1 MFKVTSIRLIT
12 LLLLVFI
19 HFSGHSQNTL
29 DGVGLT
35 ATTPSSVAYS
45 LRKLSST
52 YTGAAIQVRRSSDNA
67 TQNIGF
73 DVNGNLDTA
82 ALTSWVGSGSG
93 FIAIWYDQSGNVLN
107 ATQSNVANQPRIVN
121 AGAIDRRNLYPT
133 LVFSGGQFLVTSAN
147 YSNAAV
153 FSTTAVAFVNTTNS
167 GIFQIGAVN
176 TLGSLFAEGSN
187 WTARANGGGGGLTPF
202 NFPMQLEQLSATYTG
217 GTQTIFRRGIVGS
230 NGNSSLNAATNTTIN
245 IGNLTSTYNLN
256 GGVSELIIYNS
267 LLSTTNRQTVE
278 TNQLNYYSMSTPIT
292 STTTGGNWNSPTTWV
307 GGVVPGPNNDVI
319 IATTGTNNV
328 TLNTAGV
335 TLRNLTINSNA
346 RLVTGNNTISTI
358 GSCVNNGTIFT
369 ANSAGILTSL
379 GLTADRFLTTS
390 GTIDYN
396 GTVPQSIS
404 SITYGNLTIS
414 NTSAATTLDGTTT
427 VGGNLTINTNA
438 ILNKA
443 SFGLT
448 VNNTITNNGSL
459 RSTGGRL
466 TIQGGAAYNLAFAAG
481 NNVLD
486 TLVINRSGVTTLTAP
501 LIINNLIQLTSG
513 LITVPAGNL
522 TLSNNAIATGGSNT
536 AFINGQVIVNSNT
549 TNSRTI
555 PLGKNNILGSILLIP
570 ESSASS
576 TYTLEYFN
584 GAGVTPNNTSL
595 GAGLAGV
602 ATNQFW
608 SITKTGANASL
619 VLNYNSSPGGT
630 STQQITLTNFNGSQ
644 WISIPSF
651 SGSMANAVNGQAIS
665 QSAITGSYGNFGL
678 GFINAI
684 ENGLDSIGLT
694 AATPAAAAYG
704 LRKLRSVY
712 NGAALRIRRSNDN
725 LETNIGFDANGH
737 LDTAAIKTFTG
748 VNDAFV
754 TTWFDQSG
762 NNRNFI
768 QNTLAN
774 QPRIILAGVIDRK
787 NGQPA
792 IRHLAA
798 NAHNLNVNTAGF
810 VTNNNPW
817 SVSSVSGLD
826 GGANQRVLNGS
837 TNWLLGFHGGGE
849 RRAHFQSWM
858 RYNGVD
864 NYNNATATTNN
875 QIYTAVSNGSS
886 ASVFNNGM
894 QLAGTVPSGNTSIGT
909 LSTGGGGELSNCVV
923 QEVIIFSSALS
934 TANRA
939 AIERSQG
946 LYYAIGNFAISTPTG
961 GNWSNPATW
970 ENGVVPSTSSDV
982 VINATAG
989 AVVLD
994 VNTNIRSINN
1004 AHLATLNLGAA
1015 NTITTSLDVINQ
1027 GTLITANP
1035 NGLIGSSAS
1044 LNIGGT
1050 ILNTAYNTSRVVYNG
1065 ANQLVNPI
1073 TYRNLNIINASGIKT
1088 ILTGAATTISD
1099 TLFIDNGVTFNK
1111 SANDLNL
1118 ACLTGTGLLSSTGG
1132 LLRFNTFNIANIGT
1146 LRMAPAPNNS
1156 VASFI
1161 LSNSFTNASLTL
1173 ATPLEVTIGATLD
1186 YGILN
1191 TDSVNILSLINSSAS
1206 INRWS
1211 PASFI
1216 NGPVQLISSSITQR
1230 QIAVGKN
1237 GTANRILITPQS
1249 TATTVY
1255 NIEYFKGNGSVPNT
1269 VSFDSIGLFKV
1280 YDNQY
1285 WRINRTS
1292 GVANIRAEFAL
1303 NTAINGGV
1311 ATETVTLANFVGGQ
1325 WVSVPIDRSLSA
1337 TAALPNAIATPVAI
1351 SNTGLFAFASE
1362 KAIATAQSGA
1372 WNNPNTWAGG
1382 LVPSVFQS
1390 AFISPGHTVAVSSA
1404 AEALSI
1410 TVAAGATLDFTTNQ
1424 ITGTTGGIINNG
1436 TIITSRNAGLIGSGA
1451 SLPAC
1456 NTTNTIL
1463 NAGCMVIYNGGG
1475 AQTISALNY
1484 RKLTINNS
1492 ASTKTLAGNT
1502 VVSDSLIIS
1511 TLCTLNKGGFN
1522 LTLNNGI
1529 FGGGFLQSTG
1539 GLLSLGGSALRN
1551 TLQLNNF
1558 ANTIIN
1564 INSTSSVTDVSAIT
1578 HSGVTLN
1585 MQATGA
1591 TDTVNL
1597 VTPLSVANISLSAG
1611 FIKTDSINILTLT
1624 GNGTHGSNASY
1635 INGPVQFNTSSTN
1648 NVVLGLGKQGTS
1660 SNVIITPTT
1669 SVATVWRADYY
1680 RSAPTAA
1687 PLASNLLGLGNNHYW
1702 TLSRNNTNNAIV
1714 SVGINQAAGGTS
1726 ANTLKMAMFT
1736 NNTWGNIPI
1745 TDNTILAN
1753 TNIATITSASSV
1765 VLNSSAGAIDYFA
1778 LGFGA
1783 LPGALHTIASGNWT
1797 NPAIWSTNIVPSTGD
1812 SVTIRTGFSV
1822 SLDTTMIPGT
1832 GPSTVLIQT
1841 NATLNINSGVKYYN
1855 SGTNNSLVQNLI
1867 TTGANPSV
1875 VLGLR
1880 RLSATYNGPAI
1891 QVRRGSDNA
1900 LLDVF
1905 FTSAGNLNTST
1916 LLSFAAG
1923 SSLFVVRWYDQSG
1936 NGRDFVQ
1943 NTLGNQPRIVNNGV
1957 LEIKNN
1963 QPAIRHIA
1971 ANNHFLFGGSLG
1983 LANNFFTVNV
1993 VSSNDG
1999 ATSGR
2004 MLSSETNNWLLG
2016 FHPGIERS
2024 AHFNGG
2030 NYTVYN
2036 TPPTPANQIYTAVGQ
2051 NTNNALIYR
2060 NGSLLPLLAVPSNRP
2075 FDLRTAGA
2083 YGQWADGTM
2092 QEIVIVPTALNDAQ
2106 RSSIENSQQSY
2117 YLNGVSFITTNGI
2130 INNGTIGIA
2139 DGNGLDSTI
2148 VGTAPVINTGST
2160 LNYNGSSQN
2169 ITTVVASN
2177 LVLSGSGTK
2186 TMVGDVSV
2194 TGNLTVNSGVTFNK
2208 SNRNLSFSGTT
2219 ITNNG
2224 VMQSTGGNLLL
2235 SGSGNINIGFND
2247 ATNNVLGNLIL
2258 NRGGSHTL
2266 TNPLTINTSIAL
2278 NSGILNT
2285 TATNI
2290 INLGGAATT
2299 TGGSNT
2305 SHING
2310 PLNLITN
2317 TLFQRTAPIGKNNL
2331 YAPVQI
2337 QPQTQTQTT
2346 YTVQYFNGAGV
2357 TPNTGNIGAGITGV
2371 ATNQYWSITRNNSNN
2386 AIVGVGFNTSAGG
2399 TSAQQLVLANNI
2411 SGTWQRNLVNNA
2423 VLGNATSGNIATQ
2436 SFVSNFGNFTLGY
2449 TGALPENGLDSLGLS
2464 NTTSTSL
2471 ALSLRRLR
2479 SAYQGPAIRVNRF
2492 RDSAELDIYFQDN
2505 GFLDTLTLKNFA
2517 AGATGENLVTFS
2529 EELNNAVY
2537 IRNGSSAYSIF
2548 PDVALSPIG
2557 TLTADSMNLGRTNGQ
2572 WDVYRQINNLIV
2584 GRTYTLSMYVRLG
2597 TANNFNVVVNNTAA
2611 WNTIGGNSFNASNA
2625 SLSNATWQRISY
2637 TFVGPATGRV
2647 NVHLGSHGGAQSG
2660 VTAQS
2665 NGSVYIWGFQLDE
2678 GSSASMYVAT
2688 GPNSIRNAV
2697 NVKTWYDQSGNGRHA
2712 VQNNIFL
2719 QPTLTFNGV
2728 INYMNNKPS
2737 MLYDGVDDGF
2747 LINNIPTV
2755 TNNVNSLFW
2764 VQRATKNTYMNLFPN
2779 TSPSNGI
2786 INSGTR
2792 MLLAN
2797 LGEGSTD
2804 VITGLTN
2811 NISSFLINGFQTG
2824 WGSSTTR
2831 NLVHQALQFNPSIV
2845 NSLNQPF
2852 NFNGN
2857 MVIANGHTGW
2867 NFGGDM
2873 PEIVV
2878 TTSTLD
2884 SARRVAVELSMG
2896 RYYGIVTKESDAW
2909 VSTDAGGNWSDI
2921 NTWVQNSVPPAGAA
2935 IAIATKGNNSVVL
2948 DTTMT
2953 FSGITVRAGATLNLG
2968 NSRTTTL
2975 SGQLINNGTI
2985 ITSHP
2990 NGLTG
2995 VSASVAGTVTHNIG
3009 STIIYNGSS
3018 SQTVT
3023 PASYR
3028 KLRISGLNTIK
3039 TMAMGALTVN
3049 DTLTIDSGAWFVQS
3063 NSALTLN
3070 GNISG
3075 TGFLRPN
3082 SSNAISIGG
3091 VSGGSFGTIYFDTL
3105 TNMNTVGTL
3114 TVNRSGINPSVTFGN
3129 NLQANTAVNLNNG
3142 LLNTSNG
3149 ALLILNNIS
3158 TSGSGGSYINGPGR
3172 LINASTNTNRTI
3184 HVGKNGLLG
3193 AVTINPGATSSTS
3206 WDVQYFG
3213 STPANIGNVS
3223 GTISSLSPIQYWSV
3237 TKNSSPTASPILA
3250 FNFNQAPGGL
3260 ATSSLALVR
3269 YLTNWQLVPITA
3281 NSLNGL
3287 SASGTLTTSG
3297 SVSFPVGVNGND
3309 FAIGYPAPFE
3319 TKKSGNWRDTSI
3331 WVTGAVP
3338 PLGSRVFI
3346 RSSHVVTVDTTI
3358 ATAGT
3363 PTSIS
3368 ILRGGELVFN
3378 TTNTIG
3384 AVASGVTVA
3393 GTLTTAHAGGISSSL
3408 AGTITFSNGSR
3419 LRYNGAAQNV
3429 TAIDCDELVL
3439 EGSGT
3444 KTQTGAIVVNDT
3456 LLIGTGIT
3464 FANLT
3469 QTLTLNGNYVSNGGG
3484 ISSSNGNIIVGGSLG
3499 GHFGSLNIS
3508 GTLASFTFRRY
3519 GSSPSLNVVNS
3530 FSVNNL
3536 VIENGIINTDTNN
3549 VITLTGSATLGSS
3562 SAHINGPIRVIT
3574 TSVSPLILPIGKGGI
3589 LGSINFTPSTAS
3601 TTTWYAEYFNAAPG
3615 NTNVDTSIS
3624 SISTSQYWLFSRIA
3638 GTANAAVTFNFNKSA
3653 GGNSSQAITLA
3664 RFASSAW
3671 SLQNTSLNN
3680 LNGATVN
3687 GSLSLPTQ
3695 SLFSYFCVGFFNEFV
3710 SVASGN
3716 WSSPSTWNTNSVP
3729 SSFARVTI
3737 KSGHVVNVLGTI
3749 NPKGIIIESNAQLN
3763 LNSFQVIGQDVTVDL
3778 FGTIETA
3785 RAGGLIGTGASIEQG
3800 TILLGSVAKV
3810 VYNGAVPQILS
3821 PLSYRKLVI
3830 ANPAGVTV
3838 GNNLILGD
3846 SFIVSS
3852 GFLNLSTFNLSLSG
3866 GFNMASTAKGIRA
3879 SGNNNIQIS
3888 SSGNLMMDTTVRGVT
3903 NRLANLTI
3911 TGSNLVTLLSFLEAK
3926 VEVSVSGANLN
3937 SNGFLTLISDSL
3949 GTARVAALVSPA
3961 QITGNVIVQRYIPA
3975 VTRRSRQLT
3984 SPVSGFTYNQLIDD
3998 IFVTGP
4004 NGGIGFDISTTN
4016 NASINTYNEQTSN
4029 GRGNK
4034 PVQNINDALLPGLG
4048 AFVFIRGDRTLPS
4061 PQWYTPPFVPQNAV
4075 TLDFVGPINQGTIS
4089 PQITY
4094 SPTGT
4099 PTNDGWNMVGNP
4111 FPSPIDWS
4119 LVNKTGLTPFYYT
4132 LNPSTGSSVA
4142 ANAGIIAS
4150 GQGIFVQASSANPT
4164 ITFSESSKVSGA
4176 PTNYFKTSTPPL
4188 LITMTRD
4195 ALNSDVA
4202 MMNFNATNSRVFNN
4216 LEDAFKM
4223 TNAVVNLSL
4232 YAGTTPVQINGLP
4245 LLSISATDTF
4255 DIGVDASAGNYF
4267 LRFNNLSVI
4276 PTGLNSYL
4284 IDRMLN
4290 TTLPIIAGVDYPF
4303 SISSSPASF
4312 GKRFAIVFSPLNPL
4326 PIKLLS
4332 FNAAKSNDNVVLN
4345 WRTASELNMQSHILE
4360 RKLSTDLT
4368 FKEVAIIKPNT
4379 GAVVATNYTYTDA
4392 DILNNASGLI
4402 CYRIKLVETNKSS
4415 LYSHVVCIDPA
4426 ITTSAANIL
4435 LLPNPAKEGDVVKLK
4450 IAGLQHDS
4458 YEIHVVDQLGRV
4470 IHKQLSTIN
4479 DIDIDTKQFDSGI
4492 YNILLLSDG
4501 VLLGTSKLSIQ

>member
-1 MFKVTSIRLIT
+1 MFKVTSIRLLT

-52 YTGAAIQVRRSSDNA
+52 FTGAAIQVRRSSDNT

-82 ALTSWVGSGSG
+82 ALTTWVGSGSG
-93 FIAIWYDQSGNVLN
+93 FVTIWYDQSGNGLN
-107 ATQSNVANQPRIVN
+107 ATQVNLANQPRIVN

-153 FSTTAVAFVNTTNS
+153 FSTTSVAFVNTTNS
-167 GIFQIGAVN
+167 GIFQIGTVN
-176 TLGSLFAEGSN
+176 TLGSLFAEGGN
-187 WTARANGGGGGLTPF
+187 WTARTGTDGSKGSGLTAF
-202 NFPMQLEQLSATYTG
+202 NFPFQLEQLSATYTS

-245 IGNLTSTYNLN
+245 IGNLTSVYNLN

-278 TNQLNYYSMSTPIT
+278 ANQFSYYSVPAAIASN
-292 STTTGGNWNSPTTWV
+292 TTGGNWNSPSTWV
-307 GGVVPGPNNDVI
+307 GGVVPGPNNDVV
-319 IATTGTNNV
+319 IATTGTNTV

-335 TLRNLTINSNA
+335 TLRNLSINSGA
-346 RLVTGNNTISTI
+346 RLIMGTNTISTI
-358 GSCVNNGTIFT
+358 ASCVNNGTVFT

-379 GLTADRFLTTS
+379 GLTADRFLTTN

-396 GTVPQSIS
+396 GTVAQFIS
-404 SITYGNLTIS
+404 PITYGNLLIS
-414 NTSAATTLDGTTT
+414 NTSATTTLDGTTT
-427 VGGNLTINTNA
+427 VAGNLTINASA
-438 ILNKA
+438 ILDKG

-448 VNNTITNNGSL
+448 VNNTITNNGTF
-459 RSTGGRL
+459 RTIGGRL
-466 TIQGGAAYNLAFAAG
+466 TTAGGTAYNLAFATGA
-481 NNVLD
+481 NTLD
-486 TLVINRSGVTTLTAP
+486 TLIVNRSAAITLTSP
-501 LIINNLIQLTSG
+501 LTVNSLLTFTNG
-513 LITVPAGNL
+513 LLTVPVGNL
-522 TLSNNAIATGGSNT
+522 TVGANTNIVGGSST
-536 AFINGQVIVNSNT
+536 SYINGSVIVNTSSTSTRNVP
-549 TNSRTI
+549 I
-555 PLGKNNILGSILLIP
+555 GKNGVFSLVNLIP
-570 ESSASS
+570 ANSSPS
-576 TYTLEYFN
+576 TYTIEYFN
-584 GAGVTPNNTSL
+584 GTGVTPNNTAI
-595 GAGLAGV
+595 GAGLAGI
-602 ATNQFW
+602 ATNQYW
-608 SITKTGANASL
+608 SITKTGADASL
-619 VLNYNSSPGGT
+619 ILNYNSSPGGA
-630 STQQITLTNFNGSQ
+630 SSQQITITNYNGSQ
-644 WISIPSF
+644 WVTIPTFSSI
-651 SGSMANAVNGQAIS
+651 MANATSGQATS
-665 QSAITGSYGNFGL
+665 VNAITGSYGNFGL

-694 AATPAAAAYG
+694 AATPAAAAYA
-704 LRKLRSVY
+704 LRKLRSAY

-725 LETNIGFDANGH
+725 AETNIGFDANGH
-737 LDTAAIKTFTG
+737 LDTATIKNFTG
-748 VNDAFV
+748 ANDAFV
-754 TTWFDQSG
+754 TIWFDQSG
-762 NNRNFI
+762 NNRNFTQTNI
-768 QNTLAN
+768 AN
-774 QPRIILAGVIDRK
+774 QPRIVLAGVIDRK

-798 NAHNLNVNTAGF
+798 NAHNLNVNTGGF

-826 GGANQRVLNGS
+826 GGANGRVLSGN
-837 TNWLLGFHGGGE
+837 TNWFLGFHGGGE
-849 RRAHFQSWM
+849 RRAYFANVWM

-875 QIYTAVSNGSS
+875 QIYTAISNGSS

-909 LSTGGGGELSNCVV
+909 LQTGGGGEWSNCVV

-934 TANRA
+934 TTNRA
-939 AIERSQG
+939 SIERSQG
-946 LYYAIGNFAISTPTG
+946 LYYAIGNFAISTPAG

-970 ENGVVPSTSSDV
+970 ENGVVPTTNSDV
-982 VINATAG
+982 IINATSAS
-989 AVVLD
+989 VVLD
-994 VNTNIRSINN
+994 VNASIASLTT
-1004 AHLATLNLGAA
+1004 AHLATLNLGATNRI
-1015 NTITTSLDVINQ
+1015 NTTGSITNH
-1027 GTLITANP
+1027 GTLITQNTNGLLGSNASLNP
-1035 NGLIGSSAS
+1035 NG
-1044 LNIGGT
+1044 
-1050 ILNTAYNTSRVVYNG
+1050 ILNNSNYSTSRVVYNG
-1065 ANQLVNPI
+1065 AVQLVNPI
-1073 TYRNLNIINASGIKT
+1073 SYRNLSLLNTSSIKT
-1088 ILTGAATTISD
+1088 LLLGSATVSD

-1161 LSNSFTNASLTL
+1161 LTNSFANASLTL
-1173 ATPLEVTIGATLD
+1173 ATPLEVTQGATLD

-1216 NGPVQLISSSITQR
+1216 NGPVQLISSSVTQR

-1237 GTANRILITPQS
+1237 GTVNRIVITPQS

-1269 VSFDSIGLFKV
+1269 ASFDSIGLFKV

-1390 AFISPGHTVAVSSA
+1390 TFISPGHSVAVSSA

-1410 TVAAGATLDFTTNQ
+1410 TVAAGATLDLTTNQ

-1436 TIITSRNAGLIGSGA
+1436 TIVTANNAGLIGSGA
-1451 SLPAC
+1451 SLPSC

-1463 NAGCMVIYNGGG
+1463 NAGCRVIYNGGG
-1475 AQTISALNY
+1475 AQTISALTY

-1539 GLLSLGGSALRN
+1539 GTFTLSGNALRN

-1558 ANTIIN
+1558 ANTTIN
-1564 INSTSSVTDVSAIT
+1564 INSTASVTDVSAII

-1624 GNGTHGSNASY
+1624 GNGTPGSNASY

-1648 NVVLGLGKQGTS
+1648 NVIIGLGKQGTS

-1669 SVATVWRADYY
+1669 SVATVWRAEYY

-1736 NNTWGNIPI
+1736 NNTWGNVPI

-1822 SLDTTMIPGT
+1822 SLDTTMVPGT

-1875 VLGLR
+1875 VLGVR
-1880 RLSATYNGPAI
+1880 RLSSTYNGPAI

-1905 FTSAGNLNTST
+1905 FTSAGNLNTT
-1916 LLSFAAG
+1916 ALLNFAAG

-1943 NTLGNQPRIVNNGV
+1943 GSPGNQPRIVNNGV

-1971 ANNHFLFGGSLG
+1971 NNSNFLSGASLG
-1983 LANNFFTVNV
+1983 LVNNFFTVNV

-1999 ATSGR
+1999 VTTGR
-2004 MLSSETNNWLLG
+2004 MLSSGANNWLLG

-2036 TPPTPANQIYTAVGQ
+2036 TPTTPANQIYTAVGQ

-2075 FDLRTAGA
+2075 IDLITSGA
-2083 YGQWADGTM
+2083 SGQWADGTM

-2117 YLNGVSFITTNGI
+2117 YLNGVAFTTGI

-2139 DGNGLDSTI
+2139 DANGLDSTI
-2148 VGTAPVINTGST
+2148 VGAAPDLNTGST

-2169 ITTVVASN
+2169 ITTVLASN

-2186 TMVGDVSV
+2186 TMVGDVII

-2224 VMQSTGGNLLL
+2224 VMQSTGGNLTLT
-2235 SGSGNINIGFND
+2235 GSGNINIGFND
-2247 ATNNVLGNLIL
+2247 ATNNVLGNLAL
-2258 NRGGSHTL
+2258 NRVGSHTL

-2290 INLGGAATT
+2290 INLGGAVTT

-2317 TLFQRTAPIGKNNL
+2317 TLAQRTLPIGKNNL

-2337 QPQTQTQTT
+2337 QPQTQTPTT

-2357 TPNTGNIGAGITGV
+2357 TPNSGNIGAGITGV

-2399 TSAQQLVLANNI
+2399 TSAQQLVLANSI

-2423 VLGNATSGNIATQ
+2423 VIGNATSGTLATQ
-2436 SFVSNFGNFTLGY
+2436 GFISDFGDFTLGY

-2464 NTTSTSL
+2464 NTTTTSL

-2529 EELNNAVY
+2529 EDFDNSVY

-2548 PDVALSPIG
+2548 PNVALSPIG

-2572 WDVYRQINNLIV
+2572 WDVVRTINNLVV
-2584 GRTYTLSMYVRLG
+2584 GRTYTVSMYIRLG

-2647 NVHLGSHGGAQSG
+2647 NVHLGSHGGNQSG
-2660 VTAQS
+2660 VAAQS

-2712 VQNNIFL
+2712 IQNNIFL

-2779 TSPSNGI
+2779 TSNSNG
-2786 INSGTR
+2786 NAGSGNR

-2797 LGEGSTD
+2797 LGDGSTD

-2824 WGSSTTR
+2824 WSSSTTR
-2831 NLVHQALQFNPSIV
+2831 NIVHQALQFNPSIV

-2857 MVIANGHTGW
+2857 MVIANGHNSSW

-2884 SARRVAVELSMG
+2884 SARRVAVELNMG

-3009 STIIYNGSS
+3009 STTIYSGSGQIVTTANYRTLILS
-3018 SQTVT
+3018 NINTV
-3023 PASYR
+3023 
-3028 KLRISGLNTIK
+3028 K
-3039 TMAMGALTVN
+3039 TMAIGAMEVN
-3049 DTLTIDSGAWFVQS
+3049 DTLIIDSGVRFVQS

-3075 TGFLRPN
+3075 NGFLRPN
-3082 SSNAISIGG
+3082 PTNAITIGG
-3091 VSGGSFGTIYFDTL
+3091 FSGGNFGTIHFDTL
-3105 TNMNTVGTL
+3105 TNMNIVGTL
-3114 TVNRSGINPSVTFGN
+3114 TVNRSGINPSVTLGN
-3129 NLQANTAVNLNNG
+3129 NLQANSAVNLNNG

-3158 TSGSGGSYINGPGR
+3158 TIGSGGSFVNGPAR

-3184 HVGKNGLLG
+3184 HVGNNGLLG

-3213 STPANIGNVS
+3213 STPSNIGNVS

-3237 TKNSSPTASPILA
+3237 TKNSSPAASPILA

-3260 ATSSLALVR
+3260 ATSSLVLVR
-3269 YLTNWQLVPITA
+3269 YLTNWQLVPVTA

-3346 RSSHVVTVDTTI
+3346 RATHVVTVDTTI

-3363 PTSIS
+3363 PSSIS
-3368 ILRGGELVFN
+3368 ILNGGELVFN

-3384 AVASGVTVA
+3384 NVSSGVTVA
-3393 GTLTTAHAGGISSSL
+3393 GTLTTAHAGGISTSL
-3408 AGTITFSNGSR
+3408 ASTITFSNGSR

-3429 TAIDCDELVL
+3429 TAINCDELVL

-3464 FANLT
+3464 FSNLN

-3484 ISSSNGNIIVGGSLG
+3484 ISTSNGNIIVGGSLG
-3499 GHFGSLNIS
+3499 GQFGSLNLS

-3519 GSSPSLNVVNS
+3519 GLSPSLNVVNP
-3530 FSVNNL
+3530 FSVTNL

-3549 VITLTGSATLGSS
+3549 IITLTGSATLGSS

-3638 GTANAAVTFNFNKSA
+3638 GTANASVTFNFNKSA

-3671 SLQNTSLNN
+3671 TLQNTTFNN

-3687 GSLSLPTQ
+3687 GSLSISTQ
-3695 SLFSYFCVGFFNEFV
+3695 SLFGYFGIGFFIEFV

-3729 SSFARVTI
+3729 TSSARVTI

-3749 NPKGIIIESNAQLN
+3749 NPKGIIVESNAQIN
-3763 LNSFQVIGQDVTVDL
+3763 LDTFQVIGQDVTVDL

-3785 RAGGLIGTGASIEQG
+3785 RSGGLTGTDASIEQG
-3800 TILLGSVAKV
+3800 TIVIGSVAKV
-3810 VYNGAVPQILS
+3810 VYNGTVPQMLS

-3830 ANPAGVTV
+3830 ANPGGVIA

-3852 GFLNLSTFNLSLSG
+3852 GFLNLSTFNLTLTG
-3866 GFNMASTAKGIRA
+3866 GFNMASNAKGIRA

-3888 SSGNLMMDTTVRGVT
+3888 SSGNLMMDTTVRGIT

-3911 TGSNLVTLLSFLEAK
+3911 TGANLVTLLSFLEAK
-3926 VEVSVSGANLN
+3926 VEVSVSGATLN

-3949 GTARVAALVSPA
+3949 GTARVAELVSPA

-3975 VTRRSRQLT
+3975 VTRRTRILT

-4034 PVQNINDALLPGLG
+4034 PVQNINDGLLPGRA
-4048 AFVFIRGDRTLPS
+4048 AFVFVRGDRTLPS
-4061 PQWYTPPFVPQNAV
+4061 PQWFTPPFVPQNAV

-4089 PQITY
+4089 PQVTY

-4099 PTNDGWNMVGNP
+4099 PTNDGWNMIGNP
-4111 FPSPIDWS
+4111 YPSPIDWS
-4119 LVNKTGLTPFYYT
+4119 LVTKTGLTPFYYSY
-4132 LNPSTGSSVA
+4132 NPATGSYVA
-4142 ANAGIIAS
+4142 ANTGVIAV
-4150 GQGIFVQASSANPT
+4150 GQGVFVQTNAANPT
-4164 ITFSESSKVSGA
+4164 ITFNESSKVGTA
-4176 PTNYFKTSTPPL
+4176 PINYFKTSSTPL

-4202 MMNFNATNSRVFNN
+4202 MMNFNATYSRTFNN
-4216 LEDAFKM
+4216 MEDAFKM
-4223 TNAVVNLSL
+4223 TNGVVNLSL
-4232 YAGTTPVQINGLP
+4232 YAGTKPVQINGLP
-4245 LLSISATDTF
+4245 LLSPSATDTF
-4255 DIGVDASAGNYF
+4255 DIGVEGNVGNYT
-4267 LRFNNLSVI
+4267 LSFNNLNVL
-4276 PTGLNSYL
+4276 PAELNSYL
-4284 IDRMLN
+4284 IDRLLN
-4290 TTLPIIAGVDYPF
+4290 TTSPINNGFNYAF
-4303 SISSSPASF
+4303 SITNNQSSF

-4326 PIKLLS
+4326 PVKLIS
-4332 FNAAKSNDNVVLN
+4332 FKANKINKDVKVTWL
-4345 WRTASELNMQSHILE
+4345 TATEVNMLGYFLE
-4360 RKLSTDLT
+4360 RKISTDSN
-4368 FKEVAIIKPNT
+4368 FKQIAFINANKI
-4379 GAVVATNYTYTDA
+4379 GSSYTYYDESIFVD
-4392 DILNNASGLI
+4392 DIKSV
-4402 CYRIKLVETNKSS
+4402 CYRLKLVEKRGSDLYSRLVCVNGNEIDFVSKSS
-4415 LYSHVVCIDPA
+4415 LVK
-4426 ITTSAANIL
+4426 
-4435 LLPNPAKEGDVVKLK
+4435 PNPVNKGQFVQVNIGGEETGNYKLK
-4450 IAGLQHDS
+4450 I
-4458 YEIHVVDQLGRV
+4458 IDQLGKV
-4470 IHKQLSTIN
+4470 LVEQTSGTNDVLISTKLLN
-4479 DIDIDTKQFDSGI
+4479 SGI
-4492 YNILLLSDG
+4492 YNIVIYNDG
-4501 VLLGTSKLSIQ
+4501 GLVETLKFIVN